1 MRSLALLLPTL
12 AILSPSPSQAYSLS
26 DHRQITLDASQLI
39 LDCFPGTLKRQEIE
53 SLIDAN
59 LWEDQ
64 NVLRKWTE
72 YSHFYHPEHDFRSL
86 RATSRDRMLN
96 LEAQL
101 RMRPPV
107 SRSLDLLGKALHHLQ
122 DMTVPP
128 HVVPVNHI
136 WTDGFEALS
145 TGTAPPSIRPGG
157 ADCTELLNASSLHPL
172 SELHQALAEQT
183 WRLVRDGSIP
193 ALRVSHGTE
202 RRMRLPLLAFWSSNG
217 ASEWGSYGVFGN
229 AFGTERLSAPMGTYR
244 IHHSDYLS
252 VKRERMQ
259 SAARTSA
266 VAIARVLLLGL

>member
-12 AILSPSPSQAYSLS
+12 AILFPSPSPAYSLS
-26 DHRQITLDASQLI
+26 DHRQITLDASQLV
-39 LDCFPGTLKRQEIE
+39 LDCYPGTLNHQEIE

-96 LEAQL
+96 LESQL
-101 RMRPPV
+101 KRRPPA

-136 WTDGFEALS
+136 WTDGFEALP
-145 TGTAPPSIRPGG
+145 TGPSPLSRTRAG
-157 ADCTELLNASSLHPL
+157 ADCTELLNTSSLTPL
-172 SELHQALAEQT
+172 SELHQSLAEQT

-202 RRMRLPLLAFWSSNG
+202 RRTRLPLQAFWSTNG
-217 ASEWGSYGVFGN
+217 ASEWGSYGIFGN
-229 AFGTERLSAPMGTYR
+229 AFGSERLSAPMGTYR
-244 IHHSDYLS
+244 IRRSDYVA
-252 VKRERMQ
+252 VKAARMQ
-259 SAARTSA
+259 SAARASA
-266 VAIARVLLLGL
+266 LAIARVLLLGR